1 MKLLLHTCCGPCL
14 LYPLKVLR
22 ELQCDTT
29 GYFYNPNIH
38 PFTEFKKRLD
48 SLISVAEDLTIP
60 LVVDRNY
67 GLVTFTR
74 KVVHNE
80 ENRCSL
86 CYDLRLQET
95 AQLAKRDGFTHFS
108 TTLLYSRYQKH
119 DLIKDKCVKLAD
131 EHGIQFFYHDFRE
144 GWQSGI
150 DESIDR
156 SLYRQPY
163 CGCIYSEQERYDNRL
178 KKKLRKIRKKEM
190 KR

>member
-14 LYPLKVLR
+14 LYPLSVLR
-22 ELQCDTT
+22 ELQCETT

-74 KVVHNE
+74 NVVHNE
-80 ENRCSL
+80 KNRCSI

-95 AQLAKRDGFTHFS
+95 AKLAREEGFTHFS

-119 DLIKDKCVKLAD
+119 DLIKDKCTKLAD

-150 DESIDR
+150 DESINR

>member
-14 LYPLKVLR
+14 LYPLRVLR

-38 PFTEFKKRLD
+38 PFAEFKKRLD

-67 GLVTFTR
+67 GLISFTR
-74 KVVHNE
+74 KVVHSE

-95 AQLAKRDGFTHFS
+95 AQLAKKEGFTHFS

-119 DLIKDKCVKLAD
+119 NLIKDKCANLAD
-131 EHGIQFFYHDFRE
+131 EYGIQFFYHDFRE